1 VVLGCED
8 RTGLRR
14 GVGIEIVFV
23 GKAVIHRRNDFQF
36 LQHDLDGLLLCK
48 RRITLA
54 TGVGVERQRFLQVS
68 GNASVLPSADFQ
80 CINRV
85 YPAEIDPAL
94 ASNPSEITVNALV
107 VNRLGIV
114 AF

>member
-1 VVLGCED
+1 MVLGCED

-36 LQHDLDGLLLCK
+36 LHHDLDGLLLCK

-68 GNASVLPSADFQ
+68 GASVLPSDDFQ

-94 ASNPSEITVNALV
+94 ASSPSEITVNALV